1 MSLSCGTKHLML
13 LLLLLL
19 CSCGKERRINDEL
32 DRIHAMIQENPT
44 GAQTS
49 LDSLYQAET
58 EVFSSPQL
66 QARHILLDTY
76 CKYKKFQEGTND
88 SLITIAEDYLLQH
101 GSDYEKTLCLLF
113 HGVIILNSEDYYHA
127 YPYFLKAK
135 EFGEKV
141 KNPYFL
147 GQIYGNLYRTCVAVR
162 SADRINYAERSLEQ
176 YKLYGNQRLII
187 DAKVN
192 LGIAN
197 YFAGNI
203 QNSWDIFHGNIMEA
217 LAIHDTS
224 NIVKCFMYMASAE
237 IQLGKYDSALVH
249 LQIPQEA
256 YHQERNSRAYSLLAQ
271 AEANL
276 GHQEMAYSYLDSAK
290 MLASHYLDR
299 KFFHETEAT
308 VFRLFGEA
316 EKALVALN
324 KYSQLND
331 SIDDIFIDNSVPKE
345 ERNKATQQLE
355 KKNQDLQAVKI
366 ILILAFFASL
376 GLVCYAIHK
385 RRKYKQALQTTIW
398 KAQKTDKQAAI
409 AQLESRPIVVQF
421 KEYCKTHRN
430 NKINEK
436 DWQDLKSTFNEA
448 LPSFLI
454 ALTQDVSLNETELRI
469 CMLQKLGFPNRDIS
483 FLINTAPSTIS
494 SKSARLYKKIVKKN
508 GGAPEW
514 AEYIRSL

>member
-1 MSLSCGTKHLML
+1 MSLSWGTKHLIF

-19 CSCGKERRINDEL
+19 CSCGKERRINEEL
-32 DRIHAMIQENPT
+32 NRIHAMIQENPT

-76 CKYKKFQEGTND
+76 CKFKKFQEGTND

-127 YPYFLKAK
+127 YPYFLQAK

-141 KNPYFL
+141 NNPYFL
-147 GQIYGNLYRTCVAVR
+147 GQIYTHLDKTCVAIR
-162 SADRINYAERSLEQ
+162 SADRLHYAERAWEQ
-176 YKLYGNQRLII
+176 YKLYGNTRLIL

-192 LGIAN
+192 YGIAN
-197 YFAGNI
+197 YFVGNRKE
-203 QNSWDIFHGNIMEA
+203 SWELFQETLKEA
-217 LAIHDTS
+217 FAIHDTS
-224 NIVKCFMYMASAE
+224 NIAKSYHYMGSAE
-237 IQLGKYDSALVH
+237 ILFGQYDSALVH
-249 LQIPQEA
+249 LQIPAEV
-256 YHQERNSRAYSLLAQ
+256 YHQRRTCRAYCLLAQ
-271 AEANL
+271 TEAHL
-276 GHQEMAYSYLDSAK
+276 GHQRMAYCYLDSAK
-290 MLASHYLDR
+290 AKAVFNLER
-299 KFFHETEAT
+299 KILYETESI
-308 VFRLFGEA
+308 VYQLFGQDT
-316 EKALVALN
+316 KALDALN
-324 KYSQLND
+324 RFTQLND
-331 SIDDIFIDNSVPKE
+331 SIEGIRIVNSVPKE

-355 KKNQDLQAVKI
+355 KKKQDLQAVKI

-385 RRKYKQALQTTIW
+385 RRKYKEALQTSIW
-398 KAQKTDKQAAI
+398 KAQKTDTQAAI
-409 AQLESRPIVVQF
+409 AQLESSPIVVQF

-454 ALTQDVSLNETELRI
+454 ALTQDVPLSETELRI

-483 FLINTAPSTIS
+483 SLLNSATSTIS
-494 SKSARLYKKIVKKN
+494 STSARLYKKIVKKK
-508 GGAPEW
+508 GGATEW
-514 AEYIRSL
+514 SEYIQSL